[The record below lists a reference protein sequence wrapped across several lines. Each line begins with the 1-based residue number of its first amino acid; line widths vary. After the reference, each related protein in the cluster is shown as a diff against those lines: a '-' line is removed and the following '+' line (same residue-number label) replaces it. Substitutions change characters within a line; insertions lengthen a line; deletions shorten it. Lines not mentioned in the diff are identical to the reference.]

1 MVVYRVSTNWR
12 QKMQD
17 DAEIGLAVLD
27 FNRISD
33 GLVCNKVFPFSL
45 SLSLRFS
52 PRVLGLWT
60 GGSAAVSRCLKYGTK
75 LATA

>member
-33 GLVCNKVFPFSL
+33 GLVCNDAFPFFPVSL
-45 SLSLRFS
+45 FSFALGAWIVDRGVCGRFKM
-52 PRVLGLWT
+52 P
-60 GGSAAVSRCLKYGTK
+60 
-75 LATA
+75 TARN

>member
-33 GLVCNKVFPFSL
+33 GLVL
-45 SLSLRFS
+45 
-52 PRVLGLWT
+52 
-60 GGSAAVSRCLKYGTK
+60 
-75 LATA
+75 